1 MGEGLGFFVSSR
13 VLRFGVKILHLSDLH
28 VTHDGREL
36 NQLWGRA
43 RPAMAGQRFDFV
55 VISGDLTQRA
65 AATEYAKL
73 QRFLEQEIEP
83 LVNVAGDR
91 AQVKARVVIVP
102 GNHDIDWS
110 ADVFDTLALANA
122 KPDVARQWF
131 TDGQWRPET
140 QPFRLKVGEL
150 GHTSAFA
157 IRGERYHERFAPVQ
171 AFLTDYYAGQL
182 VAPHRPFALLDPR
195 GTGSGDWQAHVFPEL
210 HVAIVGFNSCFRN
223 DRYWHGA
230 QIHEDAITEARDHID
245 AIDRNRS
252 FLRIGVWH
260 HGLES
265 HRSRPDRLTFENL
278 TAVVTSGIKVGFHGH
293 VHKSHAQL
301 HRFITNDFAL
311 VSTGTLGAAS
321 DDRPDAV
328 ANQFSIVDLHRNRLR
343 VDVYESE
350 GLGMYG
356 AREDRRRFMYFDL
369 DVEQPLDAS
378 KPLRSWACHVHR
390 KVTLDPEDGVALIEL
405 SVEDLFLSEPIVLA
419 RIGEQYCT
427 AAHTHAVVD
436 GQRMEVT
443 PRHVDGYIEFRC
455 STWPQRRYRRLTW
468 SYRIANAFALNRAE
482 LTLFGPRD
490 DHPHIADDAGVWS
503 HVVQFDY
510 DRLTMELKLDADE
523 GDFFGTVGGAT
534 ASVPAIIPI
543 VERPTP
549 SGPST
554 WERLPSEETRANKL
568 IANKL
573 TCSLSWPSPM
583 AGVRYGLTYPL
594 ANAGASLQS
603 RFSIVTSKLVQLC
616 RGSRRPGDSLR
627 ATLSTYFETAL
638 KTALELEG
646 NQEILGEHAVAV
658 GNLWNARERLLRPCF
673 GFYPPDSWN
682 TVFQVGR
689 GIAGHA
695 FRFAQ
700 AAAWHSSVTGEF
712 DVLRVPTSEGA
723 RDYEWIL
730 CLPILTAP
738 EGAAVGVFGFAGTHA
753 HNTEATNR
761 LAAFAQQIAQREP
774 GSDTSAF
781 DRFWYLVNASFWVGL
796 VDAAKTSLLDH
807 GVRLVAE
814 ECSRAFITPDE
825 GSDDG

>member
-1 MGEGLGFFVSSR
+1 LVLGEGLGFFVSSR
-13 VLRFGVKILHLSDLH
+13 VPRFGVKILHLSDLH

-73 QRFLEQEIEP
+73 KRFLEQEIEP
-83 LVNVAGDR
+83 LVLGDR
-91 AQVKARVVIVP
+91 DTVKTRIVIVP
-102 GNHDIDWS
+102 GNHDVDWS
-110 ADVFDTLALANA
+110 AEVFDTLALANA
-122 KPDVARQWF
+122 KSDLARQWF
-131 TDGQWRPET
+131 ADGQWRPDT
-140 QPFRLKVGEL
+140 QPYRLKVGEL

-157 IRGERYHERFAPVQ
+157 IRADRYHERFAAVQ

-182 VAPHRPFALLDPR
+182 VGPHRPFALLDPR
-195 GTGSGDWQAHVFPEL
+195 GVGSGDWQAHVFPDL
-210 HVAIVGFNSCFRN
+210 HVAIIGFNSCFRN

-230 QIHEDAITEARDHID
+230 QIHEDAITEARDHVD

-369 DVEQPLDAS
+369 DLEQPLDAS
-378 KPLRSWACHVHR
+378 KPLRSWASHVHR
-390 KVTLDPEDGVALIEL
+390 KVTLDPENGVAKIDVKIEEL
-405 SVEDLFLSEPIVLA
+405 DLSEPIVLA

-427 AAHTHAVVD
+427 ASDPHAVVD
-436 GQRMEVT
+436 GQRLPVNQ
-443 PRHVDGYIEFRC
+443 RHVGNHIEFRC
-455 STWPQRRYRRLTW
+455 DTWSQRRYRRLTW
-468 SYRIANAFALNRAE
+468 SYRIANAFTLNRAE
-482 LTLFGPRD
+482 LALFDARD
-490 DHPHIADDAGVWS
+490 DHPHIGEGAGVWS
-503 HVVQFDY
+503 HRVQFDY
-510 DRLTMELKLDADE
+510 DRLTMELELDADE

-543 VERPTP
+543 VERRTTN
-549 SGPST
+549 GPSP
-554 WERLPSEETRANKL
+554 WERLQSEESRATKLVANTR
-568 IANKL
+568 

-583 AGVRYGLTYPL
+583 ANARYGMTYPL
-594 ANAGASLQS
+594 ANAGESLPM
-603 RFSIVTSKLVQLC
+603 RFQIATGKLVHVC
-616 RGSRRPGDSLR
+616 RATRKPGDSLR
-627 ATLSTYFETAL
+627 ATLATYLDTAL
-638 KTALELEG
+638 KKSLELDASHE
-646 NQEILGEHAVAV
+646 LFGEHAVAV
-658 GNLWNARERLLRPCF
+658 GYLWNARERLLQTCF
-673 GFYPPDSWN
+673 GFYPPDSWD
-682 TVFQVGR
+682 THFAAGR

-695 FRFAQ
+695 LRFARP
-700 AAAWHSSVTGEF
+700 AAWHHSIAGEF
-712 DVLRVPTSEGA
+712 DVLRVPTGDGA

-730 CLPILTAP
+730 CLPILTGR
-738 EGAAVGVFGFAGTHA
+738 EGAAVGVLGFAATRES
-753 HNTEATNR
+753 NTETSNR
-761 LAAFAQQIAQREP
+761 LAAFAQQIAQRE
-774 GSDTSAF
+774 SLTDTSAF
-781 DRFWYLVNASFWVGL
+781 ARFWYVVNASFWVGL
-796 VDAAKTSLLDH
+796 ADVASTSLRDRGVLDM
-807 GVRLVAE
+807 AE
-814 ECSRAFITPDE
+814 ECSRAFIAPDE
-825 GSDDG
+825 AWDD